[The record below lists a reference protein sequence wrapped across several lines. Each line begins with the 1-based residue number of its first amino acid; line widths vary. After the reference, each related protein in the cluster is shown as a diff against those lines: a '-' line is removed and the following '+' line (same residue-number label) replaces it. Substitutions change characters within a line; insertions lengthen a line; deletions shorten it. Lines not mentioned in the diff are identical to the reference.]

1 LTGKDFGTT
10 LWVVP
15 FVCISRVTIKFQS
28 NDLRRPFRLLA
39 AWDEPRTGSSI
50 DKVLQ
55 DGVEYIQRLYNTVI
69 EVVKAAPTI
78 EVDVI
83 CKRVLESLNLPLF
96 MAIPLVARS
105 LTSSIRYMED
115 GL

>member
-1 LTGKDFGTT
+1 MIYDD
-10 LWVVP
+10 P
-15 FVCISRVTIKFQS
+15 FVSIESIKKIKVL
-28 NDLRRPFRLLA
+28 NKVNVLLA